1 MSALLTIDRLSAA
14 APDGTLLF
22 TELTLSLGRETVGL
36 VGRNGSG
43 KSTLLAILAGER
55 EPTAGIATRTARIAM
70 LRQVQPHHGSVAEA
84 LGIAEDLARL
94 RRLDAGQGSVEDAGL
109 ADWTLEQRLED
120 AFASVKLSG
129 IVPDRSVGS
138 LSGGERT
145 RLGLAAML
153 LGEPE
158 VLLMDEPTNNLDA
171 DGREAIGE
179 LLAGW
184 PGGALVASHDRALLE
199 GMDRIV
205 QLSPVGVFSFG
216 GGWSAFVEA
225 RDAERER
232 ARDELDRAA
241 RNLKQQSRAVQRQ
254 AEKKARRD
262 KAGRAKAAKGDMP
275 RILLGA
281 RAERAENT
289 GARDQ
294 HLAERLLEDA
304 GAAVE
309 DARKQVEI
317 VTPIRIELP
326 SAGVPANR
334 RLLRFDA
341 VTLEHGGERL
351 FGPLSFSITG
361 PERVVVSGANGSGK
375 SSLLR
380 IATGD
385 LEPSTG
391 TVERAEGALAMLD
404 QHVGILDPARDLV
417 ANMRARHP
425 AMTAREAHEVL
436 ARFAFRNRDA
446 LRPAATLSGGEKLR
460 AGLALVTGGPVPPQ
474 LLVLDEPTNHLDIE
488 AVEMLEQALAS
499 YDGALLLVS
508 HDRRF
513 LEAVGCDRE
522 FALPLAIPAP
532 AP

>member
-22 TELTLSLGRETVGL
+22 SELTLSLGHETVGL

-43 KSTLLAILAGER
+43 KSTLLDIVAGER
-55 EPTAGIATRTARIAM
+55 EPIAGTLARAARMAT
-70 LRQVQPHHGSVAEA
+70 LRQVQPDDGSVAET
-84 LGIAEDLARL
+84 LGVAHDLARL
-94 RRLDAGQGSVEDAGL
+94 RRLEAGEGSVEDAGL
-109 ADWTLEQRLED
+109 ADWTLEQRLAD
-120 AFASVKLSG
+120 AFARVNLSG
-129 IVPDRSVGS
+129 IVPDRPVAS

-153 LGEPE
+153 LGDPE

-171 DGREAIGE
+171 DGRQAIAE

-199 GMDRIV
+199 SMDRIV
-205 QLSPVGVFSFG
+205 QLSPVGVFSYG
-216 GGWSAFVEA
+216 GGWSGFVAA

-232 ARDELDRAA
+232 ARGELDRAA
-241 RNLKQQSRAVQRQ
+241 RDLKQQTRTIQRQ

-262 KAGRAKAAKGDMP
+262 KAGRAKAAKGDLP

-281 RAERAENT
+281 MAERAENT

-294 HLAERLLEDA
+294 HLAERLLDEA
-304 GAAVE
+304 GAAVDE
-309 DARKQVEI
+309 ARRQVEI
-317 VTPIRIELP
+317 VTPIRIDLP

-334 RLLRFDA
+334 CLLRFDA
-341 VTLEHGGERL
+341 VTLERGGERL

-385 LEPSTG
+385 LGPSAG
-391 TVERAEGALAMLD
+391 TVTRAEGALAMLD
-404 QHVGILDPARDLV
+404 QHVGILDPALDLV

-425 AMTAREAHEVL
+425 VMTAREAHEVL

-474 LLVLDEPTNHLDIE
+474 LLVLDEPTNHLDID
-488 AVEMLEQALAS
+488 AVEMLEQALAA

-513 LEAVGCDRE
+513 LDAVGFDRE
-522 FALPLAIPAP
+522 IALPLAIPAS